1 MGNRVK
7 DEKER
12 EFIMEDWE
20 EWIGMGLKIDYNP
33 FFISGYGVQVGLW

>member
-20 EWIGMGLKIDYNP
+20 EWIGMGLKID
-33 FFISGYGVQVGLW
+33 W